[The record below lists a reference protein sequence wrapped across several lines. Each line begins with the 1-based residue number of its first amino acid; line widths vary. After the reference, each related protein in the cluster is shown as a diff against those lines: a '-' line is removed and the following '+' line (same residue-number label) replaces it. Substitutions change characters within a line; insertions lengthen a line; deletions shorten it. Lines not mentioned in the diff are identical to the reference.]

1 MRPGP
6 VARLIAL
13 VVLVAAGVAT
23 FLGLRP
29 PDPVPADTPA
39 TEFSAARALPV
50 VADIAR
56 EPRPLGSAANARV
69 RDDLDARLTTLGL
82 TPRVESPFGNVVA
95 TLPGTAPTGQV
106 VLAAHVDSVPQGP
119 GAADDAAAVAA
130 VLETVRALRAGPPL
144 RNDVTV
150 LLTNGEE
157 AGLLGIRQ
165 WRPPSTPIVVLNHEA
180 RGVSGASLLFRTSP
194 GNAGLVHAMRAVPHP
209 AGDSSLVAIFRLL
222 PNDTD
227 LSVVI
232 PAGRP
237 GIDSA
242 FVEEPEKYHTAAD
255 SPANLD
261 PASIQ
266 SQGST
271 MLALARELGATD
283 LAPLDPTASDLPPQ
297 PDAVYFPLGDVLV
310 TYPVAW
316 EWPLAGLA
324 VVGLVVV
331 AALARRRELLTT
343 RDALLAG
350 ATSPLPLVGA
360 AALAIGLW
368 QLLLVLR
375 PEYAD
380 RPFLDRPVPYEV
392 ATVALAV
399 LAVSVWHVRVRRRV
413 GPCAAALG
421 AAAPLAVL
429 GLLAAAFVPGAAF
442 LTTWPALGL
451 VIGQALSVAT
461 RNSTAATVLAAVPSV
476 VFLAPFAVAAFGIG
490 GVATP
495 IPAVA
500 FALLGLPVVAVLD
513 PAGRRAAALPALAL
527 VVAVGATAVGVA

>member
-1 MRPGP
+1 M
-6 VARLIAL
+6 ARLIAL
-13 VVLVAAGVAT
+13 VVLVAAGAAT

-39 TEFSAARALPV
+39 SEFSAERAFPV

-69 RDDLDARLTTLGL
+69 RDDLTDRLTGLGL
-82 TPRVESPFGNVVA
+82 TPRVESPLGNVVA

-106 VLAAHVDSVPQGP
+106 VLAAHLDSVPQGP
-119 GAADDAAAVAA
+119 GAADDAAGVAA

-144 RNDVTV
+144 RNDLTV
-150 LLTNGEE
+150 LLTDGEE
-157 AGLLGIRQ
+157 AGLRGARQ
-165 WRPPSTPIVVLNHEA
+165 WVRDGLDRTTPTVVLNHEA
-180 RGVSGASLLFRTSP
+180 RGVSGQSLLFRTSP

-209 AGDSSLVAIFRLL
+209 AGNSSLVAIFRLL

-232 PAGRP
+232 GAGRP

-261 PASIQ
+261 PASVQ

-283 LAPLDPTASDLPPQ
+283 LAPLDPTASGLPPQ

-343 RDALLAG
+343 RDALLPG

-513 PAGRRAAALPALAL
+513 PVGRRAAALPALAL
-527 VVAVGATAVGVA
+527 VVAVGATAVGLA